1 MPAEHLK
8 PGGASHHLLEQL
20 YRCHILS
27 ERAERQWGACSV
39 DPAPAAGHYKGL
51 LLVGIPF
58 MVREPHCPPDCAQ
71 AEACCFHLRQS
82 LRPCGMSSQ
91 QS

>member
-1 MPAEHLK
+1 MSAYAAWLACRLVLTVPAEHLK

-39 DPAPAAGHYKGL
+39 DPAPAAGHYKSL

-58 MVREPHCPPDCAQ
+58 MVREPHMPA
-71 AEACCFHLRQS
+71 
-82 LRPCGMSSQ
+82 
-91 QS
+91 